1 MKRLYTLFAFVALLF
16 ASCAEQAAQTGN
28 IPLPPDTPMPHLSVD
43 VQGIISMEAEG
54 GVVAIPYT
62 ITDPVEGLEVEATT
76 EQDWIGDISVEA
88 ESVSLFVDVNNSAEQ
103 RVGTITLAYGE
114 ESITLAVQ
122 QAGAEASE
130 DVMFNITSDR
140 KMPFTAKGGKGVI
153 TYTIEDAE
161 DAGSKPTAGVDADWV
176 RIDEITA
183 EAVNFTVGR
192 NTETSKRSTKITLSY
207 KGSELTVFVDQ
218 EAASNEVTL
227 KVDKTMVKSGD
238 VVTFT
243 VIYEDEDV
251 TASSTI
257 HANYTNEEVANPY
270 TTSESG
276 DQSFYAKYNGIKSKL
291 CSITVTPAYAPEFP
305 VDANPES
312 YNFNQRLLMVDHTGL
327 GCGYCPYM
335 KEAIKEAENNANYKD
350 KFNVVYSYSY
360 NSSEVCYTS
369 TSKTLFSYYQNVC
382 STSTVGMYLT
392 GYPSITMNYNHNTAG
407 NYNMVTSQINE
418 VWDANPTASIA
429 LAAKIEGEKI
439 VISASVKSSK
449 TQNVKLA
456 LWVLEDDINATQSN
470 ATASWMHTHHSVL
483 RDAPT
488 GVSKTDISGV
498 DFGYVE
504 ANTTMSRVMEFD
516 LFAANSW
523 KKENFKVIA
532 IISAPSEKY
541 DNKYEVVNTAIC
553 EFGSSIGFD
562 YKK

>member
-1 MKRLYTLFAFVALLF
+1 MLFAA
-16 ASCAEQAAQTGN
+16 CGEQAVEPGTSQPT
-28 IPLPPDTPMPHLSVD
+28 PEPDVQHLSVG
-43 VQGIISMEAEG
+43 VEGIINMEAAG
-54 GVVAIPYT
+54 GTVDIPYT

-76 EQDWIGDISVEA
+76 AQDWIGDISVEA

-103 RVGTITLAYGE
+103 RVGTITLVYGG
-114 ESITLAVQ
+114 ESITLAIQ
-122 QAGAEASE
+122 QAGAEVSE
-130 DVMFNITSDR
+130 DVTFKITSDR
-140 KMPFTAKGGKGVI
+140 KMSFVAKGGKGVI
-153 TYTIEDAE
+153 TYTIEDVE
-161 DAGSKPTAGVDADWV
+161 DTESKPTAEVDADWV

-238 VVTFT
+238 AVTFT

-276 DQSFYAKYNGIKSKL
+276 DLSFYAKYNGIKSKL

-312 YNFNQRLLMVDHTGL
+312 YDFNQRLLMVDHTGL

-360 NSSEVCYTS
+360 SSSEVCYTS

-382 STSTVGMYLT
+382 STSTIGMYLT

-449 TQNVKLA
+449 TQNVKLS

-488 GVSKTDISGV
+488 GVSMTDISGV

-516 LFAANSW
+516 LFAPSSW
-523 KKENFKVIA
+523 KRENFKVIA